1 MYELRS
7 QVQTLNKMPHVMSD
21 EGRSSHLHI
30 SFKSVNMK
38 NAPHVPCLFY
48 MNGREFV
55 IGNKCG
61 KMGISDG
68 LDIFKS
74 FGFKELIE
82 FMES

>member
-1 MYELRS
+1 MGDVLYIYTFLLKCKYKHSPSR
-7 QVQTLNKMPHVMSD
+7 P
-21 EGRSSHLHI
+21 
-30 SFKSVNMK
+30 
-38 NAPHVPCLFY
+38 VPFY
-48 MNGREFV
+48 MNGRELV
-55 IGNKCG
+55 VGNKCG